1 MHAYVQSLKNLF
13 EQNAHPEQAG
23 PMAAY
28 MRNQFRYLGIK
39 TPESA
44 LLQKK
49 NSTPRTVCLRCKNL
63 TRLCTVCGICPNG
76 NISMWRWAC

>member
-49 NSTPRTVCLRCKNL
+49 ILRRARFACVART
-63 TRLCTVCGICPNG
+63 
-76 NISMWRWAC
+76 